1 MDNKMDSKMKRELI
15 LDNYQNA
22 ANRGIPNDKEYEI
35 VNSRN
40 ESCVDNINVAAK
52 IKDRKLEDVKFD
64 GEACAICTSC
74 TSVMTKELKGKTVE
88 EANVIIDNF
97 ERMIN
102 ERPYDEKLLGELNIY
117 NEVYKQPSRKKCAL
131 LPFKSMKKILEDE

>member
-1 MDNKMDSKMKRELI
+1 MDSKMKRDLI
-15 LDNYQNA
+15 LDNYQNPQ
-22 ANRGIPNDKEYEI
+22 NRGIPKDDEYEI

-40 ESCVDNINVAAK
+40 ESCVDNINVGAK
-52 IKDRKLEDVKFD
+52 IKNGVIDDIKFD

-88 EANVIIDNF
+88 EAKTIIDNF
-97 ERMIN
+97 DRMIN
-102 ERPYDEKLLGELNIY
+102 ERPYDEKILGEFNIY

-131 LPFKSMKKILEDE
+131 LPIKSMEKILEDEE